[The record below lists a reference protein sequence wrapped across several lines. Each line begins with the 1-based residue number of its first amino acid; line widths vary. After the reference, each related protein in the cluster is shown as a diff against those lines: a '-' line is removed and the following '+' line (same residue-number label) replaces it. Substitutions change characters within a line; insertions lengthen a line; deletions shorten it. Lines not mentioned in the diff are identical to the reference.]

1 VNSDVA
7 LVDTWA
13 ASGRSPF
20 HRASALSK
28 MAFLAAILF
37 AVVTVQDP
45 VALGAVALLLVLC
58 LAVARVP
65 VGPALLLAL
74 YPLLFSSLFVLSRWD
89 GTWQTPATLV
99 LRALDGSLAAV
110 LLVATTPYPDLF
122 APIARVTPRLL
133 GDGLFLTYRA
143 FFGLLHRAERTWTAL
158 RLRGGLSGRGLPKDL
173 RHAGDGLGQL
183 VLHSYDRSRRL
194 YEVMQIRGHSG
205 RVCGCRHWA
214 HFTAIDFLPLA
225 LAVVVVAGVVVLT
238 RNGGLR

>member
-1 VNSDVA
+1 MSSDVA

-13 ASGRSPF
+13 SSGRSAW

-28 MAFLAAILF
+28 MAFVAAVLF
-37 AVVTVQDP
+37 AVVTGRDP
-45 VALGAVALLLVLC
+45 LLLGGVAGLLLVC
-58 LAVARVP
+58 LATARIP

-74 YPLLFSSLFVLSRWD
+74 YPLLFSSLYVLSRWD
-89 GTWQTPATLV
+89 GTWETPVVLL
-99 LRALDGSLAAV
+99 LRALTGSLGAV

-158 RLRGGLSGRGLPKDL
+158 RLRGGLTGRGLPRDL
-173 RHAGDGLGQL
+173 RHVGDGLGQL
-183 VLHSYDRSRRL
+183 VLHSYDRSQRL
-194 YEVMQIRGHSG
+194 YAVMQIRGHSG

-214 HFTAIDFLPLA
+214 HFTPIDALPILLAIAVIACA
-225 LAVVVVAGVVVLT
+225 LARG
-238 RNGGLR
+238 RMG

>member
-1 VNSDVA
+1 VSSDVA

-13 ASGRSPF
+13 ASGHSAW

-28 MAFLAAILF
+28 LAFVAGVLF
-37 AVVTVQDP
+37 AVVTGREP
-45 VALGAVALLLVLC
+45 LLLGGISALLLVC
-58 LAVARVP
+58 LASARIP

-74 YPLLFSSLFVLSRWD
+74 YPILFSSLYVLSRWD
-89 GTWQTPATLV
+89 GTWQTPAVLL
-99 LRALDGSLAAV
+99 LRALTGSLAAV

-158 RLRGGLSGRGLPKDL
+158 RLRGGLTGRGLPRDL
-173 RHAGDGLGQL
+173 RHVGDGLGQL
-183 VLHSYDRSRRL
+183 VLHSYDRSQRL
-194 YEVMQIRGHSG
+194 YAVMQIRGHSG

-214 HFTAIDFLPLA
+214 HFTPIDVLPLGLGAAVVALA
-225 LAVVVVAGVVVLT
+225 LALARAGAP
-238 RNGGLR
+238 